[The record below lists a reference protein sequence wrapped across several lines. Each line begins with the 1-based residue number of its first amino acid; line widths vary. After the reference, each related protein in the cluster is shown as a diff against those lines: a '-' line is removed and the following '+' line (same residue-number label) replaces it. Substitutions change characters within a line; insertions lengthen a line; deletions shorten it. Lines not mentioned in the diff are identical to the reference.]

1 MSFYRTPGKAINDP
15 TEHQGIGH
23 PDEWRP
29 GNTCEE
35 DIKAYDDERRRVWR
49 QPPLVGVVP
58 GGSKDT
64 IEHRMHMDFDKDM
77 NSYRD
82 ARAEGLQPKH
92 VSQKAVL
99 AAHKEVKSHEEA
111 LRVASS
117 VGIEFPEN
125 IPVAPGVDKER
136 YFKELI

>member
-1 MSFYRTPGKAINDP
+1 MSFYRQPGKSIVEE
-15 TEHQGIGH
+15 TEHQGLGH
-23 PDEWRP
+23 PDEWLK
-29 GNTCEE
+29 GSTCEK
-35 DIKAYDDERRRVWR
+35 DIEAYDDERRRVWR

-64 IEHRMHMDFDKDM
+64 VEHRMHMDFDGDM

-92 VSQKAVL
+92 VSRKAVL
-99 AAHKEVKSHEEA
+99 AAHKEVKSHEAA
-111 LRVASS
+111 LKNATH

-125 IPVAPGVDKER
+125 IPVAAGVDKEK

>member
-1 MSFYRTPGKAINDP
+1 MSFYRTPGDTGFDP
-15 TEHQGIGH
+15 TEHQGLGH
-23 PDEWRP
+23 PDEWRE
-29 GNTCEE
+29 GSTCED
-35 DIKAYDDERRRVWR
+35 DIKAHDAERRRVWR
-49 QPPLVGVVP
+49 QPPLVGIVP

-64 IEHRMHMDFDKDM
+64 IEHRMHMDFDNDM

-92 VSQKAVL
+92 VSQKAV
-99 AAHKEVKSHEEA
+99 AAAQHEVKSHEEA

-125 IPVAPGVDKER
+125 IPVASGVDKEK